1 MKQVRVYAR
10 PMKKFGSC
18 TKEAF
23 LDAEAKN
30 SAVKVEFHRNISGN
44 DKVPVYELDSVHYIN
59 VGDLKKV

>member
-1 MKQVRVYAR
+1 MKQVRVFAR
-10 PMKKFGSC
+10 FMNRFGSC

-23 LDAEAKN
+23 LDAKTKN

-44 DKVPVYELDSVHYIN
+44 DKVPVYELDSVHYIH